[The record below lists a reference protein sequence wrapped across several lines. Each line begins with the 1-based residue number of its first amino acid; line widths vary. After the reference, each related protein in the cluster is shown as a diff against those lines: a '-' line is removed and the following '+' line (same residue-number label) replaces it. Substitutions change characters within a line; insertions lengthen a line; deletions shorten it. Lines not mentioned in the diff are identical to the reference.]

1 MINVYFSNK
10 KENLWYDDECREK
23 KFYFLH
29 MLDKYRSSKTDE
41 NRVNMVRARS
51 NYKTLIRQRRIEFDM
66 EKTNRFVSAKNKDA
80 KMYWNMLKELAYVK
94 PANIPLSLFEE
105 YFKSV
110 NNPSDPFYMPD
121 GDILYFNERYV
132 KNEFNIMFNELN

>member
-51 NYKTLIRQRRIEFDM
+51 NYKTLIRQRRIEFDRV
-66 EKTNRFVSAKNKDA
+66 KTNRFVSAKK
-80 KMYWNMLKELAYVK
+80 
-94 PANIPLSLFEE
+94 
-105 YFKSV
+105 
-110 NNPSDPFYMPD
+110 
-121 GDILYFNERYV
+121 
-132 KNEFNIMFNELN
+132 